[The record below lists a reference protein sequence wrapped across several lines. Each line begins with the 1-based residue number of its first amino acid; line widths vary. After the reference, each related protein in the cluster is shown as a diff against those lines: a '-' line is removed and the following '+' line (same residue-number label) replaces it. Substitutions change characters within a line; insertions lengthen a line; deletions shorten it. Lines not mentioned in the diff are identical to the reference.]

1 MPARLD
7 VLVNGYADE
16 RVASTVTLVRDGDV
30 VIVIDPG
37 MVADRGQILDPLV
50 SLGVRPEDVTDVV
63 LSHHHPDHT
72 HNVALFG
79 RARTHDHWA
88 IYQGDSWTDRD
99 ADGFA
104 LSPSVRLMATP
115 GHTPQDITTLVET
128 DEGLVA
134 CTHLW
139 WSEEGPEDD
148 PLASDPDE
156 LRRSRQKVLA
166 LGPVRIVPGHGAPFV
181 PR

>member
-1 MPARLD
+1 
-7 VLVNGYADE
+7 
-16 RVASTVTLVRDGDV
+16 
-30 VIVIDPG
+30 
-37 MVADRGQILDPLV
+37 
-50 SLGVRPEDVTDVV
+50 
-63 LSHHHPDHT
+63 
-72 HNVALFG
+72 
-79 RARTHDHWA
+79 
-88 IYQGDSWTDRD
+88 
-99 ADGFA
+99 
-104 LSPSVRLMATP
+104 MATP

-156 LRRSRQKVLA
+156 LRRSRQKVLT